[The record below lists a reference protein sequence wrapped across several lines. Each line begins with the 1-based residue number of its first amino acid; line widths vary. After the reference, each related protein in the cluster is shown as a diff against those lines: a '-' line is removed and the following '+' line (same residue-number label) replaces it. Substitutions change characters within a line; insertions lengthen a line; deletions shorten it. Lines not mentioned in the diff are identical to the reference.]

1 VCSWLGQIRDIRA
14 TCIRI
19 YIISISNNILTWVPK
34 IHAYIS
40 VSTFVV
46 ASVCVSFAIN
56 LINESNHILTC
67 IPKISTWEQVRGCVD
82 FEICIQHV
90 YACTW
95 HTCPTTHTRIQ
106 NAYVHMRTQKK
117 YTCLCVS
124 MCVAASVLRSTI
136 ILTHKQVYF
145 FFVHVARRSQNAC
158 CTKISKKN
166 ILVYVSVWLWLLFLR
181 SSCNMHTCVHDQ
193 RVGQHTNAQTKKY
206 TKQIKKWKYARRFM
220 HQFWNL
226 YMPHMHVSI
235 HICV

>member
-1 VCSWLGQIRDIRA
+1 MCSWLGQIRDIRA

-90 YACTW
+90 YACIRVCVVGHECHVHT
-95 HTCPTTHTRIQ
+95 HTCCIH
-106 NAYVHMRTQKK
+106 
-117 YTCLCVS
+117 
-124 MCVAASVLRSTI
+124 
-136 ILTHKQVYF
+136 
-145 FFVHVARRSQNAC
+145 
-158 CTKISKKN
+158 ISKSTQPRTCSHVLIFGTHDSMSLDSLMRFSPNSRSHKRTYT
-166 ILVYVSVWLWLLFLR
+166 YVRMYFCYPR
-181 SSCNMHTCVHDQ
+181 
-193 RVGQHTNAQTKKY
+193 
-206 TKQIKKWKYARRFM
+206 
-220 HQFWNL
+220 
-226 YMPHMHVSI
+226 
-235 HICV
+235 